1 MRALR
6 PQYAYLFA
14 HRQSNPVHPRIGIDR
29 LSRFRTSIIHV
40 FSEKVNCFSGFFLLR
55 HHFLDGSAVFLSG
68 QKAHNIFS
76 MRKPR
81 QKVDE
86 KNQQKQKNDVYI
98 RRFRPIAKPKENRL
112 PNSEARNP
120 DQRSH
125 RSPFRSHD
133 VKSDQPK
140 RRKSDEKKPRILA
153 AEIYPK

>member
-1 MRALR
+1 MLIFSLTGNRIR
-6 PQYAYLFA
+6 CT
-14 HRQSNPVHPRIGIDR
+14 PVQRR
-29 LSRFRTSIIHV
+29 LSQAALLYTYYTRFWLKSKH
-40 FSEKVNCFSGFFLLR
+40 FSGFFLLR
-55 HHFLDGSAVFLSG
+55 HHFLDGSAVFLPG
-68 QKAHNIFS
+68 QKAHDIFS

-98 RRFRPIAKPKENRL
+98 RRFHPIAKPKENRL
-112 PNSEARNP
+112 PNSETRNP